1 MHKDRDEPMTRS
13 PLTILLAGPRGF
25 CAGVDRAIEI
35 VEKALEEHGPPVYV
49 RHEIVHN
56 RHVVDALRAKGAVFV
71 DEVEEVPDDVLVV
84 FSAHGVPKR
93 VPAEARA
100 RNLLYAD
107 ATCPLVSKVH
117 REVERH
123 HAAGRQVILVGH
135 QGHPEVEGTMGQVP
149 DEAVVL
155 VESTEDV
162 DGLEVADAANLAFAT
177 QTTLSVADTASIVER
192 LKERFP
198 HIEGPK
204 REDICYA
211 TTNRQQAVAEVAA
224 RADAVLV
231 VGAPN
236 SSNSQR
242 LVEVAKQSGCPKAWL
257 IETAAQIDWSWLDGV
272 RTLGL
277 TAGASAP
284 EILVQGVVE
293 ACRERYEVEAEEVT
307 LTTENVIFRAPPV
320 PTRRAS

>member
-1 MHKDRDEPMTRS
+1 MTKP
-13 PLTILLAGPRGF
+13 PLSILLAGPRGF

-35 VEKALEEHGPPVYV
+35 VENALSEHGPPVYV

-56 RHVVDALRAKGAVFV
+56 KHVVNALKAKGAVFV
-71 DEVEEVPDDVLVV
+71 DEVEEVPDDALVI

-93 VPAEARA
+93 VPDEARA
-100 RNLLYAD
+100 RNLLYTD

-135 QGHPEVEGTMGQVP
+135 AGHPEVEGTMGQVA
-149 DEAVVL
+149 DGGVVL
-155 VESTEDV
+155 VETEADV
-162 DGLEVADAANLAFAT
+162 DRIEVEDPDRLAFAT
-177 QTTLSVADTASIVER
+177 QTTLSVADTKAIVER
-192 LKERFP
+192 LQARFP
-198 HIEGPK
+198 GIHGPR

-211 TTNRQQAVAEVAA
+211 TTNRQAAVEKVAE

-236 SSNSQR
+236 SSNSMR
-242 LVEVAKQSGCPKAWL
+242 LVEVVQRAGCPHARL
-257 IETAAQIDWSWLDGV
+257 IETAAQIDWDWLAGV

-293 ACRERYEVEAEEVT
+293 ACRERFDVTAEEVEV
-307 LTTENVIFRAPPV
+307 TTEDVVFRAPPV

>member
-1 MHKDRDEPMTRS
+1 MTKP
-13 PLTILLAGPRGF
+13 PLSILLAGPRGF

-35 VEKALEEHGPPVYV
+35 VENALEEHGPPVYV

-56 RHVVDALRAKGAVFV
+56 KHVVNALRAKGAIFV
-71 DEVEEVPDDVLVV
+71 DEVAEVPDDALVV

-100 RNLLYAD
+100 RNLLYSD

-135 QGHPEVEGTMGQVP
+135 AGHPEVEGTMGQV
-149 DEAVVL
+149 EAGGVVL
-155 VESTEDV
+155 VETEEDV
-162 DGLEVADAANLAFAT
+162 DRIEVADPERLAFAT
-177 QTTLSVADTASIVER
+177 QTTLSVADTKAIVER
-192 LKERFP
+192 LQARFP
-198 HIEGPK
+198 HIQGPR

-211 TTNRQQAVAEVAA
+211 TTNRQAAVEKVAE

-236 SSNSQR
+236 SSNSMR
-242 LVEVAKQSGCPKAWL
+242 LVEVVRRAGCPHARL
-257 IETAAQIDWSWLDGV
+257 IETAEQIEWAWLDGV

-293 ACRERYEVEAEEVT
+293 ACRERFEVTAEEVQV
-307 LTTENVIFRAPPV
+307 TTEDVVFRAPPV